1 MSGRSQHWLLVAASS
16 FIIGSATA
24 ISETFIGKGLDFF
37 LPDAAMVASFRRPGS
52 ITLLSSNGT
61 VIQKLGP
68 ATREKVI
75 AGEMPLLVKN
85 AFVAAED
92 RRFYEHKGVDL
103 WGISRALVTN
113 FRKKKIIEGGST
125 ITQQLARTIFLS
137 QDKSLTRKLKEAA
150 LAYKLERQMSKD
162 EILEQYLNNVYLGSG
177 AYGISDAAWVYFTK
191 TPDLLKTEEI
201 ALIAGLAPA
210 PSFYSPLVNP
220 DLAIK
225 RRSIVLKR
233 MLKEGYINK
242 KQFSS
247 SLKSTLHLKPA
258 TPKYFNS
265 AAPFFTSWVN
275 QQLPLILTPEQ
286 IELGGLKIR
295 TSLNLQ
301 WQTEAQQILKEQTP
315 KKLQGAIVA
324 IEPSTGLVRVL
335 IGGKNFKANQFNR
348 ATQALRSPGSTF
360 KIFPYAAALSVGFK
374 PEDKFIDAPRCWNNY
389 CPKNFGDK
397 YMGKVSLSE
406 AFTNSLNTIAVE
418 LLEKVGFDK
427 VISTANKLG
436 VGNVHPLGKYYPL
449 AIGAYEQT
457 VLDMTGAY
465 AGVTNRG
472 LYLQPT
478 PFEEIRG
485 PENMVLWSYSLNH
498 PTGSQALETEVADT
512 MNLMLKEVVK
522 NGTGKV
528 AYLKNRPVAGKTGTS
543 EGGRDL
549 WFIGSIPQLTTGIWL
564 GHDNNR
570 MTRRGSGEAAWV
582 WKQFMLKIE
591 KDFQVFDF
599 PKPSILNTTPKNYL
613 QEIMEPKNRP
623 WGI

>member
-315 KKLQGAIVA
+315 KELQGAIVA

>member
-1 MSGRSQHWLLVAASS
+1 VSGRSQHWLLVAASS

-315 KKLQGAIVA
+315 KELQGAIVA

>member
-1 MSGRSQHWLLVAASS
+1 
-16 FIIGSATA
+16 
-24 ISETFIGKGLDFF
+24 
-37 LPDAAMVASFRRPGS
+37 
-52 ITLLSSNGT
+52 
-61 VIQKLGP
+61 
-68 ATREKVI
+68 
-75 AGEMPLLVKN
+75 
-85 AFVAAED
+85 
-92 RRFYEHKGVDL
+92 
-103 WGISRALVTN
+103 
-113 FRKKKIIEGGST
+113 
-125 ITQQLARTIFLS
+125 
-137 QDKSLTRKLKEAA
+137 
-150 LAYKLERQMSKD
+150 
-162 EILEQYLNNVYLGSG
+162 
-177 AYGISDAAWVYFTK
+177 
-191 TPDLLKTEEI
+191 
-201 ALIAGLAPA
+201 
-210 PSFYSPLVNP
+210 
-220 DLAIK
+220 
-225 RRSIVLKR
+225 VLKR
-233 MLKEGYINK
+233 MLKEGYLNREE
-242 KQFSS
+242 FSS

-301 WQTEAQQILKEQTP
+301 WQTQAQQILREQTP
-315 KKLQGAIVA
+315 KKLQGAIVS

-335 IGGKNFKANQFNR
+335 IGGKNFKDNQFNR